1 MTSPAALSSACA
13 FGRAKSRLPFPVPF
27 RVYDETIR
35 VMRAAVQKAEL
46 GQADMFAAL
55 KRLDGEAR
63 RVEDTSRSHATETL
77 RLN

>member
-1 MTSPAALSSACA
+1 
-13 FGRAKSRLPFPVPF
+13 
-27 RVYDETIR
+27 
-35 VMRAAVQKAEL
+35 
-46 GQADMFAAL
+46 MFAAL